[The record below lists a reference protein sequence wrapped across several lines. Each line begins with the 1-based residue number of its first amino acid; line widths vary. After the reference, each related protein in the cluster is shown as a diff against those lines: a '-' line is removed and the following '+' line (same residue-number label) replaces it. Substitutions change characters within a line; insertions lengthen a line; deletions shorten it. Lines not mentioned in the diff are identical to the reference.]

1 MKDLHNEEF
10 TFFNRNL
17 VFQLFGLIAYIS
29 IITFFS
35 LFNKEIFYGKIFTSH

>member
-1 MKDLHNEEF
+1 MKDLYNEEF

-17 VFQLFGLIAYIS
+17 AFQLFGLIAYIS

-35 LFNKEIFYGKIFTSH
+35 LFNKEIFYGNIVTLH